1 MHTYYQNLGSGMRSH
16 MDTCWPLDA
25 PQLAGGTVHAQSH
38 ILQRLCEQ
46 HKLIQAVPTYS
57 NYVPTEELRATNLW
71 QKAAT

>member
-1 MHTYYQNLGSGMRSH
+1 MRSH
-16 MDTCWPLDA
+16 MDTWWPLDA

-46 HKLIQAVPTYS
+46 HKLFQHDPTS
-57 NYVPTEELRATNLW
+57 NYVLTEELRATNLW